1 MASQKKG
8 ETWKMK
14 KWYAVYAP
22 KVMGGGDTII
32 GEFPANDD
40 KAAIGRNMIIGLD
53 TITKNPS
60 HAYTNV
66 LLKVTDVNGTSA
78 HTQLVSI
85 RQLYS
90 YIRSL
95 VRRYKSISNSVIKVA
110 SKDNNTVILKM
121 LVVTRSRTTHS
132 KITGIRKEMDE
143 QIIEYAKDKDAK
155 EIIASVMDG
164 SFQANL
170 AGKLMHITPV
180 SKIEVRALEFN
191 AAKET
196 TA

>member
-8 ETWKMK
+8 ETWKIK
-14 KWYAVYAP
+14 KWYSVYAP
-22 KVMGGGDTII
+22 KVMGGDAVI

-40 KAAIGRNMIIGLD
+40 KAALGRNMIIGLD

-66 LLKVTDVNGTSA
+66 LLKVTDVNGTTA

-95 VRRYKSISNSVIKVA
+95 VRRYKSISNSVVKVA
-110 SKDNNTVILKM
+110 SKDDNMIVLKM

-132 KITGIRKEMDE
+132 KITGMRKEME
-143 QIIEYAKDKDAK
+143 KAIMEYAKEKDAK
-155 EIIASVMDG
+155 EIITSVIDG
-164 SFQANL
+164 SLQANM
-170 AGKLMHITPV
+170 ASSLMHITPI
-180 SKIEVRALEFN
+180 SKVEVRALEFHEKTS
-191 AAKET
+191 A
-196 TA
+196 

>member
-22 KVMGGGDTII
+22 KVMGGGDTVI

-40 KAAIGRNMIIGLD
+40 KAAVGRNMIIGLD

-95 VRRYKSISNSVIKVA
+95 VRRYKSISNSVIRVS
-110 SKDNNTVILKM
+110 SKDNSTVVLKM

-132 KITGIRKEMDE
+132 KITGIRKEMDN
-143 QIIEYAKDKDAK
+143 QIIDYAKDKDAK

-180 SKIEVRALEFN
+180 SKVEVRALEFN
-191 AAKET
+191 AAKEN
-196 TA
+196 AA